1 MFSVCTDLQLHQ
13 GDLTSRLLLLV
24 HLTPPWP
31 LKTKKQKP
39 QNCRYLEV
47 KAVVTTLQ
55 APSHQWQF
63 LLAWVQLDSQGA
75 RDQGALLAV
84 PCPISVPAA
93 RHQSLQPLLTSTF
106 FFLSILNDTI
116 FKYANVTFYST
127 EYYKRDLSWQRSFF
141 GK

>member
-24 HLTPPWP
+24 HLTRPRP
-31 LKTKKQKP
+31 LKTNKQKP
-39 QNCRYLEV
+39 QNCPYLEV

-55 APSHQWQF
+55 AQSHQWPF
-63 LLAWVQLDSQGA
+63 LLAWCSRTA
-75 RDQGALLAV
+75 RGLGSKGHFWQR
-84 PCPISVPAA
+84 PA
-93 RHQSLQPLLTSTF
+93 RHQSLQPLLTSTL

>member
-63 LLAWVQLDSQGA
+63 LLAWCSWTA
-75 RDQGALLAV
+75 RGLGTKGHFWQ
-84 PCPISVPAA
+84 CPA
-93 RHQSLQPLLTSTF
+93 RHQSLQPLLTSTL